1 LKAMR
6 NVVAVIVLGAV
17 LGGASARAADVSAD
31 KPGKWR
37 PLFDGKT
44 LNGWHHFGE
53 GKWVVEDGA
62 IVGKTDKAS
71 KLYSL
76 LISDGVYHDFTVRFK
91 FKSIQGNSGFYIRVV
106 TEDPDKAHG
115 LQIEVDPRKNPGGI
129 YESYRRQWVDKW
141 TPEEAAKHF
150 KPDDWNEV
158 VIAAYGGDVKVT
170 VNGGTS
176 AELKNDPSRPA
187 GQIAMQMHSG
197 NEMLVY
203 FKDIEIKAVP
213 REGEDKRG
221 PTSPQKISP
230 AKDGTIVLGAKH
242 CKIAGPS
249 LAYMPEWDA
258 LGFWREKDSAAW
270 EVEVPK
276 AGTYDVSMEWSVDDK
291 NAGKAFVL
299 ESGAHKLE
307 AKVDS
312 TGRWDVYRIKK
323 LGQIELDAGTQTLTL
338 RGAGPF
344 QHALMDLRELRLT
357 PAKAGAA
364 K

>member
-1 LKAMR
+1 MR
-6 NVVAVIVLGAV
+6 FARTVLPAFVLSLAIASGAAVAQEP
-17 LGGASARAADVSAD
+17 
-31 KPGKWR
+31 PGEWK

-115 LQIEVDPRKNPGGI
+115 LQIEVDPRRNPGGI

-158 VIAAYGGDVKVT
+158 VISAYGGDVKVT
-170 VNGGTS
+170 VNGATS

-203 FKDIEIKAVP
+203 FKDIEIKHVP
-213 REGEDKRG
+213 RTGEDKRG
-221 PTSPQKISP
+221 PTSPQKVAQSP
-230 AKDGTIVLGAKH
+230 DGTIVLPVRHAKLTG
-242 CKIAGPS
+242 KS

-258 LGFWREKDSAAW
+258 LGFWRAGEGAEW
-270 EVEVPK
+270 EVEVTKP
-276 AGTYDVSMEWSVDDK
+276 GTYDVSMEWSVDDK
-291 NAGKAFVL
+291 NAGNPFVF
-299 ESGAHKLE
+299 EAGANKLE
-307 AKVDS
+307 GKVES
-312 TGRWDVYRIKK
+312 TNRWDIYRIKK
-323 LGQIELDAGTQTLTL
+323 IGTIQLDPGTQKVSFKA
-338 RGAGPF
+338 RESFKG
-344 QHALMDLRELRLT
+344 ALMDLRELRLT
-357 PAKAGAA
+357 PAK
-364 K
+364 KR